1 MTVMGL
7 FEAGSRGLI
16 SALLAGAL
24 SFCTSGCVREYVYIQ
39 TGIFPEPMIFED
51 ALAWTRDGS
60 AVINN
65 MHDYEV
71 AKEAAYG
78 GMGQIE
84 GLHKLVPDNEDGL
97 LLLLKAWSGIA
108 FAFMEDDRQ
117 EALEKKDET
126 LAAYHEARARAGFKR
141 ARFYGEELIGH
152 RAPGFKAAQRNAD
165 TLRAWLKSNFDEKED
180 AEPLLWLA
188 FSIVGRVAFDLD
200 NPETVAELWIG
211 VEILEHVVKLDPT
224 IENGTA
230 YTMLGATHAGLQ
242 QYDLA
247 KSDFEKALEIGHG
260 LVTAKLTMAERYY
273 CPKRDKKGYFDALN
287 AVLAA
292 RDIPDQRLI
301 SVISQRRARRYLD
314 NKYWQQDCAFEG

>member
-1 MTVMGL
+1 MT
-7 FEAGSRGLI
+7 
-16 SALLAGAL
+16 
-24 SFCTSGCVREYVYIQ
+24 
-39 TGIFPEPMIFED
+39 FED
-51 ALAWTRDGS
+51 ALSWTREAS
-60 AVINN
+60 SSVNT
-65 MHDYEV
+65 MHDYEA

-78 GMGQIE
+78 SMGMIE
-84 GLHKLVPDNEDGL
+84 GLHLLVPDDDDGL

-108 FAFMEDDRQ
+108 FAFMVDERE
-117 EALEKKDET
+117 EALDKKDET
-126 LAAYHEARARAGFKR
+126 LANYHEARARAGFKR

-152 RAPGFKAAQRNAD
+152 HAEGFKAAQRNAD
-165 TLRAWLKSNFDEKED
+165 TLRAWLKSNFEDKED

-188 FSIVGRVAFDLD
+188 FSIVGRIAFDLD

-211 VEILEHVVKLDPT
+211 VEILEHVVKLDPR

-242 QYDLA
+242 QYDQA
-247 KSDFEKALEIGHG
+247 KSDFEKALEIGRG
-260 LVTAKLTMAERYY
+260 VGTAPPLVTAKLTMAERYY

-292 RDIPDQRLI
+292 SDVPEQRLI
-301 SVISQRRARRYLD
+301 NVIAKRRARRYLD